1 MNKKKPVMRDVE
13 QLAAVADTT
22 PLRLGK
28 PIRVVIA
35 DDERD
40 TVMTLGVLL
49 RSEGFEVKLA
59 QSGSEV
65 PGVVAAI
72 QPQAVLLDIGM
83 PDRSGLEVAK
93 ELQRTYADRCP
104 ILIAVT
110 ARTSPEDRLQAL
122 AAGFKH
128 YISKPYNAAELVR
141 LLSGLTP
148 EAGGVSAAS

>member
-13 QLAAVADTT
+13 QLASVADTT
-22 PLRLGK
+22 PLRVGK
-28 PIRVVIA
+28 PIRIVIA

-49 RSEGFEVKLA
+49 RSEGFDVKLA

-65 PGVVAAI
+65 AGVVAAM

-83 PDRSGLEVAK
+83 PDRSGYDVAK
-93 ELQRTYADRCP
+93 ELRRTYAERCP
-104 ILIAVT
+104 LLIAVT
-110 ARTSPEDRLQAL
+110 ARTSPEDRMQAY
-122 AAGFKH
+122 ASGFRH

-141 LLSGLTP
+141 FLSGLKPGLDAT
-148 EAGGVSAAS
+148 AS